1 MASPQM
7 TNPQRQQ
14 LAPSP
19 PSHRPSLRPRTERG
33 LFQHQRLQYGQSV
46 LGAPLLYFP
55 AEVQDE
61 HTGMVLAGTHG
72 DEVAAVV
79 TLSCALRSLGP
90 GQLRHHV
97 ILAAN
102 PDGCQLGTRANA
114 NGVDLNRNFAT
125 VNWKADGTVY
135 RWNSAADER
144 DVSLFTGD
152 EPSSEPET
160 RALCRLIKTLKPAWL
175 VSIHDPLACV
185 DDPLQSPLGHWLAE
199 RMELPLVTD
208 LGYKT
213 PGSFGTWCEE
223 QKYACITL
231 EYPPIS
237 ADAASERYLTAMIEL
252 LCYTP

>member
-1 MASPQM
+1 MTHPQ
-7 TNPQRQQ
+7 QQ
-14 LAPSP
+14 A
-19 PSHRPSLRPRTERG
+19 RPGIGGQATGHGPALRPRTERG
-33 LFQHQRLQYGQSV
+33 LFGQQRLQYGRSA

-55 AEVQDE
+55 AEIRDQ
-61 HTGMVLAGTHG
+61 HTGIVMAGTHG

-79 TLSCALRSLGP
+79 TLSCALRALESR
-90 GQLRHHV
+90 QLRHHV
-97 ILAAN
+97 ILAVN

-114 NGVDLNRNFAT
+114 QGVDLNRNFAT
-125 VNWKADGTVY
+125 SNWKADGTVY

-144 DVSLFTGD
+144 DVYLSTGD
-152 EPSSEPET
+152 HPGSEPET
-160 RALCRLIKTLKPAWL
+160 EALCRLIRELQPAWL
-175 VSIHDPLACV
+175 VSIHEPLACV

-223 QKYACITL
+223 QKYPCVTL

-237 ADAASERYLTAMIEL
+237 ADVASEEYLAAMVEL
-252 LCYTP
+252 ICYTP